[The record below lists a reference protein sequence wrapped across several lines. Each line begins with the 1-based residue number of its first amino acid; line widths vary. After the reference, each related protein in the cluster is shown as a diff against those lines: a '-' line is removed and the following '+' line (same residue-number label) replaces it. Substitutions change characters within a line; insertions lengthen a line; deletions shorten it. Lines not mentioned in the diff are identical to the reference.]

1 MMKNFWKYNYLI
13 IFTFFLSNLSSLNFI
28 GQSNVEYNEY
38 YNIYRLVAFQN
49 TNDQIYS
56 ISNAV
61 SVEKPYAIYSP
72 NAFSPDG
79 DGINDF
85 FNISVQGI
93 NDFQLEIFNRWGQMV
108 FKSYSSDVQWD
119 GTFKN
124 KDLPSGTYIYKIKTT
139 TYGDKQ
145 KIIKSGTIS
154 LIR

>member
-13 IFTFFLSNLSSLNFI
+13 ILTFFISNLSSLNFI
-28 GQSNVEYNEY
+28 GQINLEYNEY
-38 YNIYRLVAFQN
+38 YNKYRLVAFQN

-61 SVEKPYAIYSP
+61 SVEKPYVIYSP

-85 FNISVQGI
+85 FNVSVQGI

-108 FKSYSSDVQWD
+108 FKSYSSDEQWD

-124 KDLPSGTYIYKIKTT
+124 KDLPSGTYIYKVKTT
-139 TYGDKQ
+139 TYGENQ